1 MRNILKFASKGTMEA
16 GLHGSTVDTATQNGH
31 GTRRRS
37 PRGGRR
43 KTDPRRRSWRGDDGS
58 RPPRGRWGQKT
69 RKKPCQPARLL
80 IGTREIL
87 IERPKSLFTYH
98 NCYLLSAIHLS
109 LMIPGP
115 PLNVHSAVYGF
126 IENHTHELMREG
138 QRGHR
143 QTQVRRGFDLI

>member
-1 MRNILKFASKGTMEA
+1 MTEVAR
-16 GLHGSTVDTATQNGH
+16 
-31 GTRRRS
+31 
-37 PRGGRR
+37 PGG
-43 KTDPRRRSWRGDDGS
+43 DGDK
-58 RPPRGRWGQKT
+58 RLE
-69 RKKPCQPARLL
+69 KKPCQPARLW
-80 IGTREIL
+80 IRTREIL